1 MVTPAAVE
9 LALEIRREIE
19 IRHDEADR
27 LRLRAVERAQYA
39 ADLAQRRFMLVDPN
53 NRLVADTLEHEWNDK
68 LRTLANAREER
79 ERSQQQ
85 DRLALDDA
93 IRDRP
98 IHPARQFISRACA
111 GAQAPCTFSV

>member
-9 LALEIRREIE
+9 LALEIRREIDA
-19 IRHDEADR
+19 RHDEADR

-39 ADLAQRRFMLVDPN
+39 ADLAQRRFMLVDPS
-53 NRLVADTLEHEWNDK
+53 NRGRKYSGVRMERQASHIGQ
-68 LRTLANAREER
+68 RQR

-93 IRDRP
+93 IRDRL
-98 IHPARQFISRACA
+98 IAMTADFKILSA
-111 GAQAPCTFSV
+111 